1 MKGVNEC
8 IKVEQGV
15 EVFNMN
21 CVYVLDR
28 GKGDL
33 GHQDIVTVQTK
44 IVKRKIKH
52 EKKNF
57 E

>member
-33 GHQDIVTVQTK
+33 GHQDIVKVQTK
-44 IVKRKIKH
+44 IVK
-52 EKKNF
+52 NN
-57 E
+57 